1 MVRAEGGSF
10 AYENSNLH
18 LPSPL
23 PFHFQT
29 MMMMTMIRNRWAS
42 WILEHQSRI
51 RRCCR
56 VSAAPQRTCSECI
69 PATWRSTFVVGSASE
84 HRERMHCHRM
94 VRCQPNR
101 SCAIAVDYSVRLAS
115 QFASRLMIGVSIER
129 FVEIL
134 VWFHRR
140 MLNGPAWVLRDY
152 FASSS
157 MHQFEMSF
165 VWCASRCSLRLEGE
179 FVSAAGL
186 WPRYT
191 ITFFLW
197 LSIVTWI
204 K

>member
-1 MVRAEGGSF
+1 MVRAEEGSF
-10 AYENSNLH
+10 VYESSNLH
-18 LPSPL
+18 LPSLP

-29 MMMMTMIRNRWAS
+29 MMRTMMRNRWAS
-42 WILEHQSRI
+42 WTLEHQSRI
-51 RRCCR
+51 RRCCH
-56 VSAAPQRTCSECI
+56 VFAALQRTCSECI
-69 PATWRSTFVVGSASE
+69 RAAWRSTSAVGSASE
-84 HRERMHCHRM
+84 HQERMHFRRM
-94 VRCQPNR
+94 VRCRPSR
-101 SCAIAVDYSVRLAS
+101 SFSIVVDYSVRLAG
-115 QFASRLMIGVSIER
+115 QFVSRLMIGVNIEL

-134 VWFHRR
+134 VWFHRM

-152 FASSS
+152 FVSSS

-191 ITFFLW
+191 IRFFFW